1 VSARRNVTRIHVE
14 FGDCDP
20 AGIVFYPNYFR
31 WMDASAWHYFAA
43 IGVARWDQVDDAP
56 GLIGIPLVDA
66 GARFL
71 RPASYGDTLDVD
83 TTVTEW
89 RERSF
94 VLSHVVRRGDE
105 TLVEGREVRVF
116 ACADPLEPRRLRA
129 IAPPPSVRQR
139 IDGQG

>member
-1 VSARRNVTRIHVE
+1 MTSHTHVTRILVE

-31 WMDASAWHYFAA
+31 WMDAAAWHYFASLG
-43 IGVARWDQVDDAP
+43 IDRWNEVEDAP

-71 RPASYGDTLDVD
+71 SAASYGDALDVE
-83 TTVTEW
+83 TTVAEW
-89 RERSF
+89 RSRSF
-94 VLSHVVRRGDE
+94 VLAHVVRRGAD

-116 ACADPLEPRRLRA
+116 ACAEPGERRKLRA
-129 IAPPPSVRQR
+129 VPPPASIRRR
-139 IDGQG
+139 IGAPA